1 MKAHTNRFKEEIGS
15 FGRQLDSIITYQI
28 NGVTQT
34 LTNEQLNGV
43 TPTFQGSILKSVMK
57 QLDIDS
63 NVDIPIGTSINY
75 KFGVLVDGKFEYLNF
90 GNYIVFSSEK
100 QEDLGSYKLICY
112 DKLLFSMMDN
122 QDLGVTYPTSVRDY
136 LKALCNKLGLQ
147 FKNANDNFV
156 NYSRMIKQE
165 LYVGL
170 DYTYRDILDELAQ
183 VTASTICLN
192 ENDELELR
200 YISNNVVDT
209 IDEEYLKDI
218 NVNFSEK
225 YGPINSIVLSRSAE
239 SDNVYL
245 QDEES
250 VQANGLCE
258 LKIVDNQIM
267 NWNDRSDYLPE
278 ILNKLDGLEYYINDF
293 ASTGIAYLELCDR
306 YNIKIGDNTYSCVML
321 NDELEITQGIV
332 ENIHTDMPQ
341 ETETDY
347 TKADKT
353 DRRIN
358 NVSLIVDKQQKEIN
372 ALAEKV
378 VDISST
384 ASGVGSVNITNGY
397 KGNLHK
403 LDIYGYMEL
412 PIIGNI
418 IIGQFKVNNFKI
430 IVEQNDEVYREYILD
445 DMKNL
450 YQIGTVHDT
459 FEYLDGK
466 CSITKRI
473 GIDDEGNKYVLETPY
488 TIDLKDLIIEVP
500 EGDYK
505 IYTNYEALHLN
516 VEYLTQNQYTDTFT
530 TQVDVQSS
538 IKIATDEVLIESKRE
553 ILDNGDALIASI
565 NTKSTGEVL
574 INASKAINFNSTEL
588 NVTTEKMKI
597 TIGTEENKKDLIN
610 ASGVLTNLQF
620 KSSNEIWGIGQSS
633 NYFLG
638 FSPYTQ
644 EQSGGIIFPSKR
656 SYLQIDYD
664 VPNNFVVSE
673 AYVTIFH
680 TPVNWENSSTQ
691 QVWGYCRNLGV
702 YNVLN
707 SGNFQINAAFF
718 SEGQATGE
726 FSYSAINNAFGD
738 NTYWT
743 PSTPNDSSHQSESKT
758 TKDISSSLNSS
769 GHGTLLVQSNNTP
782 PTSSD
787 VAGLYTSNGA
797 GGMTGSGYAI
807 LNILGYTTI

>member
-1 MKAHTNRFKEEIGS
+1 MKTHTNRFKEEIGS
-15 FGRQLDSIITYQI
+15 FGRQIDSIITYKL

-34 LTNEQLNGV
+34 ITSENLNGV

-57 QLDIDS
+57 QLDVDS
-63 NVDIPIGTSINY
+63 NIDIPIGTSINY
-75 KFGVLVDGKFEYLNF
+75 KFGVLVDGKFEYLDF
-90 GNYIVFSSEK
+90 GNYVVYSSEK
-100 QEDLGSYKLICY
+100 QEDYDSYKIVCY
-112 DKLLFSMMDN
+112 DKMLYSMKQN
-122 QDLGVTYPTSVRDY
+122 EDLGVAYPISVRDY

-200 YISNNVVDT
+200 YIPNDAVDT

-218 NVNFSEK
+218 NVNFGQK
-225 YGPINSIVLSRSAE
+225 YGPVNSIVLSRSAE

-306 YNIKIGDNTYSCVML
+306 YNIKIGDSTYSCVML
-321 NDELEITQGIV
+321 NDELEVTQGLV
-332 ENIHTDMPQ
+332 ENIHTDMPE

-353 DRRIN
+353 DRKIN

-372 ALAEKV
+372 ALANKV
-378 VDISST
+378 VDISSN
-384 ASGVGSVNITNGY
+384 ASGVGFVNITNGY

-430 IVEQNDEVYREYILD
+430 IVEQNNEVYREYILD

-450 YQIGTVHDT
+450 YQVGTVHDT

-488 TIDLKDLIIEVP
+488 TIDLKDFIIEVP

-505 IYTNYEALHLN
+505 IYTNFNDLHLE
-516 VEYLTQNQYTDTFT
+516 VEYLLKNEYTDTFAK
-530 TQVDVQSS
+530 QVDLQSEINVRS
-538 IKIATDEVLIESKRE
+538 DEIELLSKKKVNNDEV
-553 ILDNGDALIASI
+553 IASI
-565 NTKSTGEVL
+565 NLTPEKAQIKANKISLKGKEFDLTTDEINIKST
-574 INASKAINFNSTEL
+574 NFNVDKEGNLKCTNADVKGKISSSDGDIGGWKL
-588 NVTTEKMKI
+588 NINGLTK
-597 TIGTEENKKDLIN
+597 GTVFVRNDGYSNIYTPADILIMRAIIYEQEWATVEQGSEEFKRYDLNNDGVIN
-610 ASGVLTNLQF
+610 SLDLLLLRQMLNM
-620 KSSNEIWGIGQSS
+620 
-633 NYFLG
+633 
-638 FSPYTQ
+638 
-644 EQSGGIIFPSKR
+644 
-656 SYLQIDYD
+656 D
-664 VPNNFVVSE
+664 
-673 AYVTIFH
+673 
-680 TPVNWENSSTQ
+680 SSTQ
-691 QVWGYCRNLGV
+691 
-702 YNVLN
+702 
-707 SGNFQINAAFF
+707 
-718 SEGQATGE
+718 
-726 FSYSAINNAFGD
+726 
-738 NTYWT
+738 
-743 PSTPNDSSHQSESKT
+743 
-758 TKDISSSLNSS
+758 SLN
-769 GHGTLLVQSNNTP
+769 NTKE
-782 PTSSD
+782 SE
-787 VAGLYTSNGA
+787 
-797 GGMTGSGYAI
+797 
-807 LNILGYTTI
+807 

>member
-1 MKAHTNRFKEEIGS
+1 MKVHTNRFKEEISS
-15 FGRQLDSIITYQI
+15 FGRQIDSIITYKL

-34 LTNEQLNGV
+34 ITSENLNGV

-57 QLDIDS
+57 QLDVDS
-63 NVDIPIGTSINY
+63 NIDIPIGTSINY
-75 KFGVLVDGKFEYLNF
+75 KFGVLVDGKFEYLDF
-90 GNYIVFSSEK
+90 GNYVVFSSEK
-100 QEDLGSYKLICY
+100 QEDYDSYKIICY
-112 DKLLFSMMDN
+112 DKMLYSMKQN
-122 QDLGVTYPTSVRDY
+122 EDLGVAYPISVRDY
-136 LKALCNKLGLQ
+136 LKALCNKLGIQ

-200 YISNNVVDT
+200 YISNNAVDT

-218 NVNFSEK
+218 NVNFGQK

-306 YNIKIGDNTYSCVML
+306 YNVEIGDNTYSCVML
-321 NDELEITQGIV
+321 NDELEVTQGLV
-332 ENIHTDMPQ
+332 ENIHTDMPE

-353 DRRIN
+353 DRKIN

-372 ALAEKV
+372 ALANKV

-397 KGNLHK
+397 KGNLQK

-450 YQIGTVHDT
+450 YQVGTVHDT

-473 GIDDEGNKYVLETPY
+473 GIDDKGNKYVLETPY
-488 TIDLKDLIIEVP
+488 TIDLKDFIIEVP

-516 VEYLTQNQYTDTFT
+516 VEYLTQNQYTDTFA

-565 NTKSTGEVL
+565 NTKSTGEML
-574 INASKAINFNSTEL
+574 INASKAINFSSTEF
-588 NVTTEKMKI
+588 NVTTEKTKI
-597 TIGTEENKKDLIN
+597 TIGAGENKKDLIN

-620 KSSNEIWGIGQSS
+620 KSSNEVWGIGQSS

-638 FSPYTQ
+638 FSPYINDNDG
-644 EQSGGIIFPSKR
+644 SVPSKK
-656 SYLQIDYD
+656 SYLQLDYD
-664 VPNNFVVSE
+664 IPENFVVQN

-680 TPVNWENSSTQ
+680 TPVNWEKNTSVKT
-691 QVWGYCRNLGV
+691 WGYCRNLGV
-702 YNVLN
+702 YNVYN
-707 SGNFQINAAFF
+707 SGDFKINAAFF
-718 SEGQATGE
+718 SEGQAIGE
-726 FSYSAINNAFGD
+726 FNSTAITNAFG
-738 NTYWT
+738 NATYWT
-743 PSTPNDSSHQSESKT
+743 ARKPSDSSYLSESTT
-758 TKDISSSLNSS
+758 TKDIASSLNAS
-769 GHGTLLVQSNNTP
+769 GHGTLLVQSNDTP
-782 PTSSD
+782 PYSSTID
-787 VAGLYTSNGA
+787 GLYTENGA
-797 GGMTGSGYAI
+797 GGKTGSAYAI
-807 LNILGYTTI
+807 LNIIGYTKV

>member
-1 MKAHTNRFKEEIGS
+1 MKVHTNRFKEEIGS
-15 FGRQLDSIITYQI
+15 FGRQIDSIITYQI

-34 LTNEQLNGV
+34 ITSENLNGV

-57 QLDIDS
+57 QLDVDS
-63 NVDIPIGTSINY
+63 NIDIPIGTIINY
-75 KFGVLVDGKFEYLNF
+75 KFGVLVDGKFEYLDF
-90 GNYIVFSSEK
+90 GNYVVFSSEK
-100 QEDLGSYKLICY
+100 QEDYDSYKIVCY
-112 DKLLFSMMDN
+112 DKMLYSMKQN
-122 QDLGVTYPTSVRDY
+122 EDLGVAYPISVRDY

-200 YISNNVVDT
+200 YISNNAVDT

-218 NVNFSEK
+218 NINFGQK
-225 YGPINSIVLSRSAE
+225 NGPVNSIVLSRSAE

-293 ASTGIAYLELCDR
+293 VSTGIAYLELCDR

-321 NDELEITQGIV
+321 NDELEITQGLV
-332 ENIHTDMPQ
+332 ENIHTDMPE

-353 DRRIN
+353 DRKIN

-372 ALAEKV
+372 ALANKV

-384 ASGVGSVNITNGY
+384 ASGVGFVNITNGY

-430 IVEQNDEVYREYILD
+430 VVEQNDEVYREYILD

-450 YQIGTVHDT
+450 YQVGTVHDT

-466 CSITKRI
+466 CSITRRI
-473 GIDDEGNKYVLETPY
+473 GLNNDGTKYILDTPY
-488 TIDLKDLIIEVP
+488 VEQLKDLNIEVP

-505 IYTNYEALHLN
+505 IYTNFNDLHLE
-516 VEYLTQNQYTDTFT
+516 VEYLLKNEYTDTFAK
-530 TQVDVQSS
+530 QVDLQSEINIRS
-538 IKIATDEVLIESKRE
+538 DEIELLSKKKVNNDEV
-553 ILDNGDALIASI
+553 IASI
-565 NTKSTGEVL
+565 NLTPEKAQIDANKISLKGKEFNLTTDEINIKST
-574 INASKAINFNSTEL
+574 NFNVDKEGNLKCT
-588 NVTTEKMKI
+588 
-597 TIGTEENKKDLIN
+597 N
-610 ASGVLTNLQF
+610 A
-620 KSSNEIWGIGQSS
+620 
-633 NYFLG
+633 
-638 FSPYTQ
+638 
-644 EQSGGIIFPSKR
+644 
-656 SYLQIDYD
+656 D
-664 VPNNFVVSE
+664 VK
-673 AYVTIFH
+673 
-680 TPVNWENSSTQ
+680 
-691 QVWGYCRNLGV
+691 G
-702 YNVLN
+702 
-707 SGNFQINAAFF
+707 
-718 SEGQATGE
+718 
-726 FSYSAINNAFGD
+726 
-738 NTYWT
+738 
-743 PSTPNDSSHQSESKT
+743 K
-758 TKDISSSLNSS
+758 ISSSDGDIGGWKLNIN
-769 GHGTLLVQSNNTP
+769 GLTKGTVFVRNDGYSNIYTPADILIMRAIIYEQEWATVEQGSEEFKRYDLNNDGVINSLDLLLLRQMLNMDGGTQNLNNT
-782 PTSSD
+782 
-787 VAGLYTSNGA
+787 NE
-797 GGMTGSGYAI
+797 
-807 LNILGYTTI
+807 N

>member
-1 MKAHTNRFKEEIGS
+1 MKVHTNRFKEEIGS
-15 FGRQLDSIITYQI
+15 FGRQIDSIITYKL

-34 LTNEQLNGV
+34 ITSENLNGV

-57 QLDIDS
+57 QLDVDS
-63 NVDIPIGTSINY
+63 NIDIPIGTSINY
-75 KFGVLVDGKFEYLNF
+75 KFGVLVDGKFEYLDF
-90 GNYIVFSSEK
+90 GNYVVYSSEK
-100 QEDLGSYKLICY
+100 QEDYDSYKIVCY
-112 DKLLFSMMDN
+112 DKMLYSMKQN
-122 QDLGVTYPTSVRDY
+122 EDLGVAYPISVRDY
-136 LKALCNKLGLQ
+136 LKALCNKLGLN
-147 FKNANDNFV
+147 FKNVNDNFV

-200 YISNNVVDT
+200 YISNDAVDT

-218 NVNFSEK
+218 NVNFGQK
-225 YGPINSIVLSRSAE
+225 NGPVNSIVLSRSAE

-306 YNIKIGDNTYSCVML
+306 YNVEIGDNTYSCVMF
-321 NDELEITQGIV
+321 NDELEITQGLV
-332 ENIHTDMPQ
+332 ENIHTDMPE

-372 ALAEKV
+372 ALANKV

-384 ASGVGSVNITNGY
+384 ASGVGFVNITNGY

-430 IVEQNDEVYREYILD
+430 IVEQNNEVYREYILD

-450 YQIGTVHDT
+450 YQVGTVHDT

-473 GIDDEGNKYVLETPY
+473 GIDNEGNKYVLETPY
-488 TIDLKDLIIEVP
+488 TIDLKDFIIEVP

-505 IYTNYEALHLN
+505 IYTNFNDLHLE
-516 VEYLTQNQYTDTFT
+516 VEYLLKNEYTDTFA

-574 INASKAINFNSTEL
+574 INASKAINFNSTEF

-597 TIGTEENKKDLIN
+597 TIGEGDNKKDIIN
-610 ASGVLTNLQF
+610 ANGVLTTIIVIGTTISPEFIFSGDFAPLGDYWNGSDFNTKEKASFSFYIPSYFEVVNAYIDLQHEPCINHTF
-620 KSSNEIWGIGQSS
+620 INGV
-633 NYFLG
+633 
-638 FSPYTQ
+638 
-644 EQSGGIIFPSKR
+644 EQSITG
-656 SYLQIDYD
+656 
-664 VPNNFVVSE
+664 
-673 AYVTIFH
+673 
-680 TPVNWENSSTQ
+680 W
-691 QVWGYCRNLGV
+691 CRNLRIYKGNIDKNSKLFV
-702 YNVLN
+702 NTVMGFVGQENV
-707 SGNFQINAAFF
+707 
-718 SEGQATGE
+718 
-726 FSYSAINNAFGD
+726 SYSPIYNGWINVGTDFTGSNNQLTSATSIDLKSNIKKGLNNFIIA
-738 NTYWT
+738 
-743 PSTPNDSSHQSESKT
+743 SNDSS
-758 TKDISSSLNSS
+758 SSQDTEEYYKKK
-769 GHGTLLVQSNNTP
+769 GGIMATLYIQ
-782 PTSSD
+782 
-787 VAGLYTSNGA
+787 
-797 GGMTGSGYAI
+797 
-807 LNILGYTTI
+807 GYTKI

>member
-1 MKAHTNRFKEEIGS
+1 MKVHTNRFKEEIGS
-15 FGRQLDSIITYQI
+15 FGRQIDSIITYKL

-34 LTNEQLNGV
+34 ITSENLNGV

-57 QLDIDS
+57 QLDVDS
-63 NVDIPIGTSINY
+63 NIDIPIGASINY
-75 KFGVLVDGKFEYLNF
+75 KFGVLVDGKFEYLDF
-90 GNYIVFSSEK
+90 GNYVVYSSEK
-100 QEDLGSYKLICY
+100 QEDYDSYKIVCY
-112 DKLLFSMMDN
+112 DKMLYSMKQN
-122 QDLGVTYPTSVRDY
+122 EDLGVAYPISVRDY

-200 YISNNVVDT
+200 YISNDAVDT

-218 NVNFSEK
+218 NINFGQK
-225 YGPINSIVLSRSAE
+225 NGPVNSIVLSRSAE

-306 YNIKIGDNTYSCVML
+306 YNIKIGDKTYSCVML
-321 NDELEITQGIV
+321 NDELEITQGLV
-332 ENIHTDMPQ
+332 ENIHTDMPE

-353 DRRIN
+353 DRKIN

-372 ALAEKV
+372 ALANKV

-384 ASGVGSVNITNGY
+384 ASGVGFVNITNGY

-450 YQIGTVHDT
+450 YQVGTVHDT

-466 CSITKRI
+466 CSITKKI
-473 GIDDEGNKYVLETPY
+473 GIDDKGNKYVLETPY
-488 TIDLKDLIIEVP
+488 TIDLKDFIIEVP

-505 IYTNYEALHLN
+505 IYTNFNDLHLE
-516 VEYLTQNQYTDTFT
+516 VEYLLKNEYTDTFA
-530 TQVDVQSS
+530 TQVDLQSEINIRS
-538 IKIATDEVLIESKRE
+538 DEIELLSKKKVNNDEV
-553 ILDNGDALIASI
+553 IASI
-565 NTKSTGEVL
+565 NLTPEKAQIEANKISLKGKEINMTSDNININSTNFKVDKDGNCTANSFNSNNATITGGKLTLNDNGET
-574 INASKAINFNSTEL
+574 INAS
-588 NVTTEKMKI
+588 
-597 TIGTEENKKDLIN
+597 
-610 ASGVLTNLQF
+610 
-620 KSSNEIWGIGQSS
+620 
-633 NYFLG
+633 
-638 FSPYTQ
+638 
-644 EQSGGIIFPSKR
+644 
-656 SYLQIDYD
+656 
-664 VPNNFVVSE
+664 VV
-673 AYVTIFH
+673 IK
-680 TPVNWENSSTQ
+680 N
-691 QVWGYCRNLGV
+691 
-702 YNVLN
+702 
-707 SGNFQINAAFF
+707 
-718 SEGQATGE
+718 
-726 FSYSAINNAFGD
+726 
-738 NTYWT
+738 
-743 PSTPNDSSHQSESKT
+743 
-758 TKDISSSLNSS
+758 
-769 GHGTLLVQSNNTP
+769 
-782 PTSSD
+782 
-787 VAGLYTSNGA
+787 
-797 GGMTGSGYAI
+797 
-807 LNILGYTTI
+807 NILGYDTMTRLGANGMVFIDNDNDYNLTIGYDKDLYKGHFIRISGESSETLIESDMIQSPYFNQVSLKEYKKDFEKLDNALSIIKNTDIYKYHLKSQDDKEQKHIGLVIGDEFKYSKEILSPKQNGIDLYSMISTCFKAIQEQQEQIEKLEKRIEKLERNDK